1 MTELYDDDEL
11 VRLTACKRA
20 ADQAAWLA
28 ERGIPHRKEG
38 RRVLVSRVHVREW
51 LEGRNIV
58 VSEGPNWAALNA
70 PRKPARAHA

>member
-11 VRLTACKRA
+11 VRLTDCKRA